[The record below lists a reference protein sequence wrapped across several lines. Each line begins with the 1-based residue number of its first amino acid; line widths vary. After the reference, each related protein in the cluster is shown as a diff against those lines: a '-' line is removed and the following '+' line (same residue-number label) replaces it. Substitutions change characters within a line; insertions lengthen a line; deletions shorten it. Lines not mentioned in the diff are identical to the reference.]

1 MYMKF
6 LTMIGVA
13 LVAVSCVER
22 SRHEA
27 TNTVAAK
34 SVFAG
39 QAIDT
44 VRAPA
49 TPAERPIA
57 IQDNVSNPAPPR
69 GAQIETSETPVGRY
83 ILLLSRTHDDASN
96 MVTLKFQLAERENRQ
111 HVWDVGTVTDQNLA
125 HRVLRVDTTSV
136 VISREGGDGQAD
148 FFKLFLDPGSKKLVK
163 KIDFSPTIGL
173 DSIGDGHLAA
183 ALALPQAMA
192 KELTRR
198 DPRPAYA
205 DPSDA
210 LLPTALRGHPMPAS
224 SYAEFAR
231 ARPERVSDG
240 YDSASTQIE
249 EKIGPFQVVGDS
261 IWFGKTF
268 YDGEGT
274 TGVGGVG
281 YFTTSR
287 SEYTFLKIREVVRW
301 SVSAIMV
308 EDQSVWIGL
317 VEHPE
322 GPDYSGGLLRYDLKS
337 GTTEKY
343 PIDEVVLRIKRW
355 NDRVYLATSRGL
367 SIMEGGR
374 LNDRYAVE
382 PDIDGKF
389 QLVHLD
395 P

>member
-1 MYMKF
+1 MKC
-6 LTMIGVA
+6 LTTIGVA
-13 LVAVSCVER
+13 LVAISCVER
-22 SRHEA
+22 ARHEA
-27 TNTVAAK
+27 TDTVAAK
-34 SVFAG
+34 SASAG

-49 TPAERPIA
+49 TPAEQPIA
-57 IQDNVSNPAPPR
+57 IQDNVSSPAPVGR
-69 GAQIETSETPVGRY
+69 GQTETSETPLARY
-83 ILLLSRTHDDASN
+83 VLLLSRTRDDVSS

-111 HVWDVGTVTDQNLA
+111 HVWDVATVTDQNLA
-125 HRVLRVDTTSV
+125 HRVLRADTASI

-148 FFKLFLDPGSKKLVK
+148 FFKLFLDPRSKKLVK

-173 DSIGDGHLAA
+173 DSIGDGQLAA
-183 ALALPQAMA
+183 ALALPEAMA
-192 KELTRR
+192 KELKRR
-198 DPRPAYA
+198 DPQPRYGE
-205 DPSDA
+205 PSDA
-210 LLPTALRGHPMPAS
+210 LLPTVLRAHPMPTS

-231 ARPERVSDG
+231 ARPERVGDG
-240 YDSASTQIE
+240 YDSAHTAIE
-249 EKIGPFQVVGDS
+249 EKIGPFQVVGAR

-281 YFTTSR
+281 YFDTSR
-287 SEYTFLKIREVVRW
+287 SAYTFLTIPEVVHW
-301 SVSAIMV
+301 SVSTLLV

-322 GPDYSGGLLRYDLKS
+322 GPDYGGGLLRCDLKT

-367 SIMEGGR
+367 SVLEGGR
-374 LNDRYAVE
+374 LSDRYFVE
-382 PDIDGKF
+382 PAIDKKF
-389 QLVHLD
+389 YLVHLN

>member
-1 MYMKF
+1 
-6 LTMIGVA
+6 
-13 LVAVSCVER
+13 
-22 SRHEA
+22 
-27 TNTVAAK
+27 
-34 SVFAG
+34 
-39 QAIDT
+39 
-44 VRAPA
+44 
-49 TPAERPIA
+49 
-57 IQDNVSNPAPPR
+57 
-69 GAQIETSETPVGRY
+69 
-83 ILLLSRTHDDASN
+83 
-96 MVTLKFQLAERENRQ
+96 
-111 HVWDVGTVTDQNLA
+111 
-125 HRVLRVDTTSV
+125 
-136 VISREGGDGQAD
+136 
-148 FFKLFLDPGSKKLVK
+148 
-163 KIDFSPTIGL
+163 
-173 DSIGDGHLAA
+173 
-183 ALALPQAMA
+183 
-192 KELTRR
+192 
-198 DPRPAYA
+198 
-205 DPSDA
+205 
-210 LLPTALRGHPMPAS
+210 MPAS